1 MLKALSHLKI
11 GGFCLLVFLM
21 VVGCGP
27 KSQVIVMPDP
37 DGKVGKV
44 EVVTQKGSQTLDQ
57 PWQSTE
63 VTSIDQMPS
72 EPKVLDEKKVRETFK
87 DALEA
92 RPETPVTYLIY
103 FKSGGTEITTDSQ
116 QTIREVMKAIKTRN
130 SNEISVSGHTD
141 SVGSAEFNRVLSMNR
156 ARAVAS
162 IIASQGVK
170 KEIIEITYH
179 GKENQLIRTPDGV
192 AELRNRRV
200 EITIR

>member
-1 MLKALSHLKI
+1 
-11 GGFCLLVFLM
+11 M

-27 KSQVIVMPDP
+27 KSQIIVMPDP

-44 EVVTQKGSQTLDQ
+44 EVVTQKGSQTLDR

-92 RPETPVTYLIY
+92 RPLTPVTYLIY
-103 FKSGGTEITTDSQ
+103 FKSGGTEITADSQ
-116 QTIREVMKAIKTRN
+116 QTIREVMKTIKTRN
-130 SNEISVSGHTD
+130 SNEISISGHTD
-141 SVGSAEFNRVLSMNR
+141 SVGSVEFNHVLSMNR

-162 IIASQGVK
+162 ILVSQGVK
-170 KEIIEITYH
+170 KETIDITYH
-179 GKENQLIRTPDGV
+179 GKGNQLIRTPDGV
-192 AELRNRRV
+192 AEPRNRRV